1 MLANVVLLQHEGVSL
16 PLRSRSDRTNQICRK
31 EEGPSLSIERAETT
45 ATGASNRYTL

>member
-31 EEGPSLSIERAETT
+31 EEGPSLIERAETT